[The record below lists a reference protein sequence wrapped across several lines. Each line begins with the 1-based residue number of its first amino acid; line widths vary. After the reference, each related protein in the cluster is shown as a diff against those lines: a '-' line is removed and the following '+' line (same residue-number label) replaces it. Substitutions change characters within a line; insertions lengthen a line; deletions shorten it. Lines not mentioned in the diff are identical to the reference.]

1 MRTRILRAGSWS
13 LAAALVILLA
23 RTIAYAVSPSPVAE
37 LLQHRAGG
45 PTLPALTLAALA
57 AGASLSIVITFLAW
71 LGVRERAVL
80 ERRPAPRL
88 QLVRILLQA
97 GVLTAATAPLGG
109 LLEAYIHWRA
119 GLGWHG
125 LHCVF
130 GPVHRNLLPI
140 DGAVSLVAA
149 AIAAAVRHIARWMRR
164 TLERLAA
171 AVACARAAVS
181 SSLVPVSAHRLQPRL
196 AGGGARGPPAFS

>member
-1 MRTRILRAGSWS
+1 MRTRILRAGGWS

-37 LLQHRAGG
+37 LMQHRAGG

-57 AGASLSIVITFLAW
+57 AGASLAIAITFLAW
-71 LGVRERAVL
+71 LGVRERALL

-88 QLVRILLQA
+88 QFTRMLLQA
-97 GVLTAATAPLGG
+97 GVLTVATAPLGG

-119 GLGWHG
+119 GLDWHG

-140 DGAVSLVAA
+140 DGALSLVAA
-149 AIAAAVRHIARWMRR
+149 AIATAGRHITAWIRR
-164 TLERLAA
+164 TLERLANVVAHVATA
-171 AVACARAAVS
+171 ATDRLAPA
-181 SSLVPVSAHRLQPRL
+181 SLPPLRRRI
-196 AGGGARGPPAFS
+196 AGGGARGPPVFS